1 MKAFILPIG
10 DEVLIGQIID
20 TNSAWIAQQLNQQGL
35 SVRHAMSVGDSREEI
50 TESLQFALSQA
61 DIVLITGG
69 LGPTK
74 DDITKKTIADFFGVG
89 MVFHQ
94 ETWERIVDFF
104 KKRDREPGEAHH
116 NQCFMPENALIL
128 RNDMGSAPGMWFE
141 HEGKIIVSMPGVPS
155 EMKYLMEAAVLP
167 RLKSRFPGKP
177 IAHRTIMTAGTGETD
192 LAMLVKDLENDLPD
206 FIKLAYLP
214 SFGYVR
220 LRLSGQH
227 EDAAFLN
234 KTLDEKADEIEF
246 LTKKFAYGR
255 NDETLE
261 QALGRAAKAKN
272 KTISTAES
280 CTGGMVAQRI
290 TSVSG
295 ASSYFMGG
303 IVAYDNN
310 VKINQLN
317 VPLEVIMAHGAVSEE
332 CVKAMVAGSCNLM
345 KTDVSLAISG
355 VAGPNG
361 GTPEKPVGMIWI
373 AVGNAKKTITL
384 KININRTRQINN
396 EFASNMA
403 LNMLRIFIEKM

>member
-35 SVRHAMSVGDSREEI
+35 SVRHAMSVGDSRAEI
-50 TESLQFALSQA
+50 VESLRYALSQA

-74 DDITKKTIADFFGVG
+74 DDITKKTIADFLGVG

-94 ETWERIVDFF
+94 ETWDRIVDFF
-104 KKRDREPGEAHH
+104 KKRDREPGEAHY
-116 NQCFMPENALIL
+116 NQCFMPDNALIL
-128 RNDMGSAPGMWFE
+128 RNNMGSAPGMWFE

-155 EMKYLMEAAVLP
+155 EMKYLMEAEVLP
-167 RLKSRFPGKP
+167 RLKEYFPGKP
-177 IAHRTIMTAGTGETD
+177 IAHRTIMTAGAGETD
-192 LAMLVKDLENDLPD
+192 LALLVKDVENDLPD

-214 SFGYVR
+214 SFGHVR

-227 EDAAFLN
+227 EDAVFLN
-234 KTLDEKADEIEF
+234 NALDEKANEIEI
-246 LTKKFAYGR
+246 LVKKFAYGR

-261 QALGRAAKAKN
+261 QALGRVAKSKN
-272 KTISTAES
+272 KSISTAES

-303 IVAYDNN
+303 LVAYDNN

-317 VPLEVIMAHGAVSEE
+317 VPLDVIMEHGAVSEE
-332 CVKAMVAGSCNLM
+332 CVRAMVIGSCNLL
-345 KTDVSLAISG
+345 KTDVALAISG

-361 GTPEKPVGMIWI
+361 GTPEKPVGLIWV
-373 AVGNAKKTITL
+373 AVGSKEKVITL
-384 KININRTRQINN
+384 KINVNRNRQINN
-396 EFASNMA
+396 EFASNTA